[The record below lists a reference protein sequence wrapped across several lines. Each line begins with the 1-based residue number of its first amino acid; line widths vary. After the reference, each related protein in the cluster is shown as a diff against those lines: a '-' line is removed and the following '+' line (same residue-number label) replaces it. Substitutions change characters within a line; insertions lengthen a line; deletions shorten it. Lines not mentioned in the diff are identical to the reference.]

1 MKTRPTFFFSS
12 ILIELPSMSAKLAK
26 LENLIGHKFN
36 DLKLLERAV
45 THRSWAYEN
54 LPGASEEIV
63 REAEN
68 ESMEFVGDS
77 VLGLV
82 IAEQLYAAH
91 PKGSEGD
98 LTLMKHHLV
107 STSTLARLAEDMGI
121 GDFVRV
127 GRGEEKT
134 GGRKKQALLANTL
147 EALIAAVFL
156 DGGYIPARFFIAR
169 VFAVELKNATPK
181 NSIDY
186 KTLLQELLQSERQAA
201 PSYNVIKTEG
211 PPHDRTFSVEATWAT
226 GKARGTGNS
235 IKAAEMMA
243 ATEALTILK
252 TSNRDAPK
260 RSGVK

>member
-1 MKTRPTFFFSS
+1 MTPR
-12 ILIELPSMSAKLAK
+12 LAK
-26 LENLIGHKFN
+26 LENLIGHKFQ
-36 DLKLLERAV
+36 DLKLLERAI

-54 LPGASEEIV
+54 LPGSPDAEV
-63 REAEN
+63 RAVEN

-77 VLGLV
+77 VLGLI

-91 PKGSEGD
+91 PKDSEGD

-107 STSTLARLAEDMGI
+107 STATLANLAESMSLGEY
-121 GDFVRV
+121 VRV

-147 EALIAAVFL
+147 EAVIASVFL
-156 DGGYIPARFFIAR
+156 DGGYIQARAFVGRI
-169 VFAVELKNATPK
+169 FAGELKAATPR

-186 KTLLQELLQSERQAA
+186 KTMLQELLQSEKQTA

-211 PPHDRTFSVEATWAT
+211 PPHARVFSVEAIWQN
-226 GKARGTGNS
+226 GKARGRGNS

-243 ATEALTILK
+243 AAEALKAL
-252 TSNRDAPK
+252 SGSSDVSAK
-260 RSGVK
+260 RKAKI

>member
-1 MKTRPTFFFSS
+1 MTP
-12 ILIELPSMSAKLAK
+12 KLAK
-26 LENLIGHKFN
+26 LENLIGYSFQ
-36 DLKLLERAV
+36 DPSVLERAI

-54 LPGASEEIV
+54 LPGAADEKV

-82 IAEQLYAAH
+82 VAEALYHTHAGAT
-91 PKGSEGD
+91 EGD

-107 STSTLARLAEDMGI
+107 STQTLARIADGMKI
-121 GDFVRV
+121 GEYIRV
-127 GRGEEKT
+127 GKGEEKT

-156 DGGYIPARFFIAR
+156 DGGYIPARAFVLK
-169 VFAVELKNATPK
+169 VFGDEIRKASPQ

-186 KTLLQELLQSERQAA
+186 KTMLQELLQAERQAA
-201 PSYNVIKTEG
+201 PSYSVVRTDG
-211 PPHDRTFSVEATWAT
+211 PPHARTFSVEATWAN
-226 GKARGTGNS
+226 GKARGSGNS

-243 ATEALTILK
+243 AAEALSILK
-252 TSNRDAPK
+252 KQTRPK
-260 RSGVK
+260 

>member
-1 MKTRPTFFFSS
+1 
-12 ILIELPSMSAKLAK
+12 MSAKLAQ
-26 LENLIGHKFN
+26 LENLTGHKFQ
-36 DLKLLERAV
+36 DLKLLERAL

-54 LPGASEEIV
+54 LPGASEERV

-107 STSTLARLAEDMGI
+107 STTTLARIADGLDI
-121 GDFVRV
+121 GEFIRV

-147 EALIAAVFL
+147 EAVIAAIFL
-156 DGGYIPARFFIAR
+156 DSGYIPARVFIGR
-169 VFAVELKNATPK
+169 IFAEELKNATPK

-186 KTLLQELLQSERQAA
+186 KTLLQELLQSARQTA
-201 PSYNVIKTEG
+201 PSYNVIRTDG
-211 PPHDRTFSVEATWAT
+211 PPHDRTFSVEAIWAT
-226 GKARGTGNS
+226 GTARGTGNS
-235 IKAAEMMA
+235 IKSAEMKAAAE
-243 ATEALTILK
+243 ALNILK
-252 TSNRDAPK
+252 TQNEAT
-260 RSGVK
+260 

>member
-1 MKTRPTFFFSS
+1 
-12 ILIELPSMSAKLAK
+12 MSAKLAL
-26 LENLIGHKFN
+26 LENLTGHKFQ

-54 LPGASEEIV
+54 LPGASEEKV
-63 REAEN
+63 RDAEN

-107 STSTLARLAEDMGI
+107 STTTLARIADGLDI
-121 GDFVRV
+121 GEFIRV

-147 EALIAAVFL
+147 EAVIAAIFL
-156 DGGYIPARFFIAR
+156 DSGYIPARVFIGR
-169 VFAVELKNATPK
+169 IFAEELKNATPK

-186 KTLLQELLQSERQAA
+186 KTLLQELLQSARQTA
-201 PSYNVIKTEG
+201 PSYNVIRTDG
-211 PPHDRTFSVEATWAT
+211 PPHDRTFSVEAIWAT
-226 GKARGTGNS
+226 GRARGTGNS
-235 IKAAEMMA
+235 IKSAEMKAAAE
-243 ATEALTILK
+243 ALNILK
-252 TSNRDAPK
+252 TE
-260 RSGVK
+260 SGE

>member
-1 MKTRPTFFFSS
+1 MTP
-12 ILIELPSMSAKLAK
+12 KLAR
-26 LENLIGHKFN
+26 LENLIGHKFQ
-36 DLKLLERAV
+36 DLRLLERAL

-54 LPGASEEIV
+54 VPGETDERI

-91 PKGSEGD
+91 PKDSEGD

-107 STSTLARLAEDMGI
+107 STATLARIAEGLDLGEYI
-121 GDFVRV
+121 RV

-147 EALIAAVFL
+147 EAVIAAVFL
-156 DGGYIPARFFIAR
+156 DGGYIPARVFIGR
-169 VFAVELKNATPK
+169 IFAAELKNATPK

-186 KTLLQELLQSERQAA
+186 KTLLQELLQSEKLAA
-201 PSYNVIKTEG
+201 PSYNVINTEG
-211 PPHDRTFSVEATWAT
+211 PPHDRKFSVEATWAT
-226 GKARGTGNS
+226 GKTRGTGNS
-235 IKAAEMMA
+235 IKSAEMMA
-243 ATEALTILK
+243 AAEALNILK
-252 TSNRDAPK
+252 NVNGQTPK
-260 RSGVK
+260 R